1 MQLQL
6 GLAGMNTYF
15 VRRLASTIPV
25 VIVVAALIFVVLRLA
40 PGDPALA
47 IAGDGATPEQLHALR
62 VQLGLDKSILEQFII
77 WGRSLLRLD
86 LGVSLYYHIPVTSLI
101 GQRLPPT
108 AILAALT
115 LLISVPIA
123 VYLGALAAS
132 RQGSFIDR
140 AVNASAVIAFSIP
153 VFVLGY
159 VLIWFFALQLGL
171 LPVQGTG
178 PADAGL
184 LTKMKYFILPAV
196 GLAFGQVALL
206 TRVTRAS
213 VIDVLHEDFIKT
225 AYAKGA
231 SARRVLW
238 RHAVRNAA
246 VPIVTIIGLSFAVL
260 IGGVVVSETVYAIP
274 GLGKLTVDSVLARD
288 FPVVQGLVIFFSLT
302 YVAINLL
309 VDLLY
314 VALDPRIRY

>member
-1 MQLQL
+1 MDNYL
-6 GLAGMNTYF
+6 
-15 VRRLASTIPV
+15 VRRFLSTIPV
-25 VIVVAALIFVVLRLA
+25 VVIVAAVIFVVLRLA

-47 IAGDGATPEQLHALR
+47 IIGEGATPAQIHALR
-62 VQLGLDKSILEQFII
+62 ASLGLDKSILQQFFI
-77 WGRSLLRLD
+77 WAQSMARLD
-86 LGVSLYYHIPVTSLI
+86 LGQSLYYHIPVTDLI
-101 GQRLPPT
+101 EQRIAPT
-108 AILAALT
+108 ATLALLT
-115 LLISVPIA
+115 MLLSVPLA

-132 RQGSFIDR
+132 HQGRFIDR
-140 AVNASAVIAFSIP
+140 AVNAATVLGFSIP

-159 VLIWFFALQLGL
+159 VLIWLVALKMGL
-171 LPVQGTG
+171 LPVQGIG
-178 PADAGL
+178 PANARPL
-184 LTKMKYFILPAV
+184 ANLKYFVLPAL

-213 VIDVLHEDFIKT
+213 VIDALSEDFIKT

-274 GLGKLTVDSVLARD
+274 GLGKLTVDAVLARD
-288 FPVVQGLVIFFSLT
+288 FPVVQGLVMFFSVL
-302 YVAINLL
+302 YVVINLL
-309 VDLLY
+309 VDALY
-314 VALDPRIRY
+314 VVLDPRIRY

>member
-1 MQLQL
+1 MDNYL
-6 GLAGMNTYF
+6 
-15 VRRLASTIPV
+15 VRRLLSTIPV
-25 VIVVAALIFVVLRLA
+25 VVIVAAVIFVVLRLA

-47 IAGDGATPEQLHALR
+47 IIGEGATPAQIHALR
-62 VQLGLDKSILEQFII
+62 VQLGLDKSILQQFFI
-77 WGRSLLRLD
+77 WTQSMARLD
-86 LGVSLYYHIPVTSLI
+86 LGQSLYYHIPVTTLI
-101 GQRLPPT
+101 GQRIVPT
-108 AILAALT
+108 ATLALLT
-115 LLISVPIA
+115 MLMSVPLA

-132 RQGSFIDR
+132 HQGRFIDR
-140 AVNASAVIAFSIP
+140 AVNAAAVLGFSIP

-159 VLIWFFALQLGL
+159 ALIWLVALKMGL
-171 LPVQGTG
+171 LPVQGIG
-178 PADAGL
+178 PANAGPL
-184 LTKMKYFILPAV
+184 ANLKYFVLPAL

-213 VIDVLHEDFIKT
+213 VIDVLSEDFIKT

-231 SARRVLW
+231 SVQRVLW

-274 GLGKLTVDSVLARD
+274 GLGKLTVDAVLARD
-288 FPVVQGLVIFFSLT
+288 FPVVQGLVMFFSVI
-302 YVAINLL
+302 YVVINVL
-309 VDLLY
+309 VDALY

>member
-1 MQLQL
+1 MS
-6 GLAGMNTYF
+6 NYF

-25 VIVVAALIFVVLRLA
+25 VVVVAALIFVVLRLA

-47 IAGDGATPEQLHALR
+47 IAGDGASPAQLHALR
-62 VQLGLDKSILEQFII
+62 VQLGLDKSVLQQFVI
-77 WGRSLLRLD
+77 WAEALLRLD
-86 LGVSLYYHIPVTSLI
+86 FGQSLYYHIPVTTLI

-108 AILAALT
+108 AALAVLT
-115 LLISVPIA
+115 MLISVPIA

-132 RQGSFIDR
+132 NQGSFIDR
-140 AVNASAVIAFSIP
+140 AVNAAAVVAFSVP

-159 VLIWFFALQLGL
+159 LLIWLVALKLGL

-178 PADAGL
+178 PADAGP
-184 LTKMKYFILPAV
+184 LTKLKYFILPAV

-213 VIDVLHEDFIKT
+213 VIDMLSEDFIKT

-288 FPVVQGLVIFFSLT
+288 FPVVQGLVIFFSVM
-302 YVAINLL
+302 YVGINLL
-309 VDLLY
+309 VDVLY

>member
-1 MQLQL
+1 MNNF
-6 GLAGMNTYF
+6 LAK
-15 VRRLASTIPV
+15 RLASTLPV
-25 VIVVAALIFVVLRLA
+25 VIVVAVLIFVILRLA

-47 IAGDGATPEQLHALR
+47 IAGDGATPAQLHALR
-62 VQLGLDKSILEQFII
+62 VQLGLDKSILQQFVI
-77 WGRSLLRLD
+77 WARSIAVLEF
-86 LGVSLYYHIPVTSLI
+86 GQSLYYHVPVTTLI
-101 GQRLPPT
+101 WQRLQPT
-108 AILAALT
+108 TILAILT

-140 AVNASAVIAFSIP
+140 AVNVAAVVSFSVP
-153 VFVLGY
+153 VFVVGY
-159 VLIWFFALQLGL
+159 LLIWLVALKLGL
-171 LPVQGTG
+171 LPVQGLG
-178 PADAGL
+178 PADAGP
-184 LTKMKYFILPAV
+184 LTKLKFFILPAV
-196 GLAFGQVALL
+196 GLAVGQVALL

-213 VIDVLHEDFIKT
+213 VIEVLSEDFIKT

-274 GLGKLTVDSVLARD
+274 GLGKLTVDAVLARD
-288 FPVVQGLVIFFSLT
+288 FPVVQGLVIFFSFT
-302 YVAINLL
+302 YVGINLL
-309 VDLLY
+309 VDVLY
-314 VALDPRIRY
+314 LALDPRIRY

>member
-1 MQLQL
+1 M
-6 GLAGMNTYF
+6 
-15 VRRLASTIPV
+15 
-25 VIVVAALIFVVLRLA
+25 
-40 PGDPALA
+40 
-47 IAGDGATPEQLHALR
+47 
-62 VQLGLDKSILEQFII
+62 
-77 WGRSLLRLD
+77 
-86 LGVSLYYHIPVTSLI
+86 
-101 GQRLPPT
+101 
-108 AILAALT
+108 
-115 LLISVPIA
+115 LISVPIA

-132 RQGSFIDR
+132 KQGSFIDR
-140 AVNASAVIAFSIP
+140 AVNASAVVAFSVP

-159 VLIWFFALQLGL
+159 LLIWLLALKLGL
-171 LPVQGTG
+171 FPVQGTG

-184 LTKMKYFILPAV
+184 FTRLKYFILPAV

-288 FPVVQGLVIFFSLT
+288 FPVVQGLVIFFSVT
-302 YVAINLL
+302 YVGINLL
-309 VDLLY
+309 VDVLY

>member
-1 MQLQL
+1 MGNYLI
-6 GLAGMNTYF
+6 
-15 VRRLASTIPV
+15 RRFLSTIPV
-25 VIVVAALIFVVLRLA
+25 VVIVAALIFVVLRLA

-47 IAGDGATPEQLHALR
+47 IIGEGATPAQLHALR
-62 VQLGLDKSILEQFII
+62 VHLGLDKSILQQFLI
-77 WGRSLLRLD
+77 WAQSMVRLEF
-86 LGVSLYYHIPVTSLI
+86 GESLYYHVPVTQLI
-101 GQRLPPT
+101 GQRIVPT
-108 AILAALT
+108 ATLALLT
-115 LLISVPIA
+115 MLISVPLA

-132 RQGSFIDR
+132 NQGRFIDR
-140 AVNASAVIAFSIP
+140 AVNAAAVLAFSIP

-159 VLIWFFALQLGL
+159 VLIWLVALKMGL

-178 PADAGL
+178 PESAGRL
-184 LTKMKYFILPAV
+184 ANLKYFVLPAV

-213 VIDVLHEDFIKT
+213 VIDVLGEDFIKT

-231 SARRVLW
+231 SPGRVLW

-274 GLGKLTVDSVLARD
+274 GLGKLTVDAVLARD
-288 FPVVQGLVIFFSLT
+288 FPVVQGLVMFFSVM

-309 VDLLY
+309 VDALY
-314 VALDPRIRY
+314 VVLDPRIRY

>member
-1 MQLQL
+1 
-6 GLAGMNTYF
+6 MNTYF
-15 VRRLASTIPV
+15 LRRLASTIPV

-62 VQLGLDKSILEQFII
+62 VQLGLDKSILEQFVI

-184 LTKMKYFILPAV
+184 LTKLKYFILPAV

>member
-1 MQLQL
+1 MGSYL
-6 GLAGMNTYF
+6 

-25 VIVVAALIFVVLRLA
+25 VVVVAALIFFVLRLA

-47 IAGDGATPEQLHALR
+47 IAGDGATPAQLEALR
-62 VQLGLDKSILEQFII
+62 AQLGLDKSILQQFLI
-77 WGRSLLRLD
+77 WGESLLRLD
-86 LGVSLYYHIPVTSLI
+86 LGQSLYYHIPVTTLI

-108 AILAALT
+108 ASLAILT
-115 LLISVPIA
+115 MLISVPIA

-132 RQGSFIDR
+132 RQGSSIDR
-140 AVNASAVIAFSIP
+140 MVNASAVIAFSIP

-159 VLIWFFALQLGL
+159 VLIWLFALKMGL

-184 LTKMKYFILPAV
+184 LTKLKYFILPAV
-196 GLAFGQVALL
+196 GLAFGQIALL

-231 SARRVLW
+231 SAKRVLW

-288 FPVVQGLVIFFSLT
+288 FPVVQGLVIFFSFT
-302 YVAINLL
+302 YVGINLL
-309 VDLLY
+309 VDVLY

>member
-1 MQLQL
+1 
-6 GLAGMNTYF
+6 
-15 VRRLASTIPV
+15 LASTVPV

-47 IAGDGATPEQLHALR
+47 IAGDGATPAQLHALR
-62 VQLGLDKSILEQFII
+62 VQLGLDKSILQQFVI
-77 WGRSLLRLD
+77 WGQSLLRFD
-86 LGVSLYYHIPVTSLI
+86 LGQSLYYHVPVTALI

-108 AILAALT
+108 AMLAVLT
-115 LLISVPIA
+115 MLISVPIA

-132 RQGSFIDR
+132 RQGSFVDR
-140 AVNASAVIAFSIP
+140 AVNASAVVAFSVP

-159 VLIWFFALQLGL
+159 LLIWLLALKLGL

-178 PADAGL
+178 PADAGP
-184 LTKMKYFILPAV
+184 LTKLKYFILPAV

-213 VIDVLHEDFIKT
+213 VIDALSEDFIKT

-231 SARRVLW
+231 SAKRVLW

-288 FPVVQGLVIFFSLT
+288 FPVVQGLVIFFSVT

-309 VDLLY
+309 VDVLY

>member
-1 MQLQL
+1 MDNYL
-6 GLAGMNTYF
+6 
-15 VRRLASTIPV
+15 VRRLLSTIPV
-25 VIVVAALIFVVLRLA
+25 VVLRLA

-47 IAGDGATPEQLHALR
+47 IIGEGATPAQIHALR
-62 VQLGLDKSILEQFII
+62 VQLGLDKSILQQFFI
-77 WGRSLLRLD
+77 WAQSMARLD
-86 LGVSLYYHIPVTSLI
+86 LGQSLYYHIPVTDLI
-101 GQRLPPT
+101 GQRIVPT
-108 AILAALT
+108 ATLALLT
-115 LLISVPIA
+115 MLMSVPLA

-132 RQGSFIDR
+132 HQGRFIDR
-140 AVNASAVIAFSIP
+140 AVNAATVLGFSIP

-159 VLIWFFALQLGL
+159 ALIWLVALKMGL
-171 LPVQGTG
+171 LPVQGIG
-178 PADAGL
+178 PANAGTL
-184 LTKMKYFILPAV
+184 ANLKYFVLPAL

-213 VIDVLHEDFIKT
+213 VIDVLSEDFIKT

-274 GLGKLTVDSVLARD
+274 GLGKLTVDAVLARD
-288 FPVVQGLVIFFSLT
+288 FPVVQGLVIFFSVL
-302 YVAINLL
+302 YVVINLL
-309 VDLLY
+309 VDTLY

>member
-1 MQLQL
+1 
-6 GLAGMNTYF
+6 MNTYF
-15 VRRLASTIPV
+15 LRRLASTIPV

-171 LPVQGTG
+171 LPVQGAG

-184 LTKMKYFILPAV
+184 LTKLKYFILPAV